1 MKCTV
6 HFYKMNY
13 DFSPEFAEA
22 HHEGK
27 PSENNRLYDWEDE
40 LAIKSSV
47 VTYEVVE
54 NGTFTLKGEKGG
66 EPFEEIIQNVMRF
79 EFTDENDA
87 VTVMV
92 CSHSVVKDYSIEEKD
107 SELNV
112 EIFLEELEPLTNP
125 IPGVY
130 IAVQEFPKSLI

>member
-1 MKCTV
+1 MRCTV
-6 HFYKMNY
+6 HFYKLNY

-40 LAIKSSV
+40 LAVKSDIVSFKV
-47 VTYEVVE
+47 IE
-54 NGTFTLKGEKGG
+54 NQTFKLQGERGG
-66 EPFEEIIQNVMRF
+66 EPFEEEVKNVMLF
-79 EFTDENDA
+79 EFTDENDTA
-87 VTVMV
+87 TVMA
-92 CSHSVVKDYSIEEKD
+92 CSHSVVKEYKVEEEEETLK
-107 SELNV
+107 LA
-112 EIFLEELEPLTNP
+112 IFLEELEPLTNP

>member
-22 HHEGK
+22 HHDGK

-40 LAIKSSV
+40 LAIKTNVSFCNV
-47 VTYEVVE
+47 LENQTY
-54 NGTFTLKGEKGG
+54 TLRGERGG
-66 EPFEEIIQNVMRF
+66 NPFEEKIDNVMLF
-79 EFTDENDA
+79 EFTDDDEA
-87 VTVMV
+87 ITVMA
-92 CSHSVVKDYSIEEKD
+92 CSHSVVKEYTIEEKD
-107 SELNV
+107 DFLYV
-112 EIFLEELEPLTNP
+112 EIFLKEDEPLTNP
-125 IPGVY
+125 VPGVY

>member
-6 HFYKMNY
+6 HFYKLNY

-40 LAIKSSV
+40 LAVKSEIVSFQV
-47 VTYEVVE
+47 VDNQSY
-54 NGTFTLKGEKGG
+54 TLQGERGG
-66 EPFEEIIQNVMRF
+66 EPFEEEIKNVMLF
-79 EFTDENDA
+79 KFTDEND
-87 VTVMV
+87 VETVMA
-92 CSHSVVKDYSIEEKD
+92 CSHSVVKEYKVEENG
-107 SELNV
+107 ETLNLDV
-112 EIFLEELEPLTNP
+112 FLEELEPLTNP

>member
-22 HHEGK
+22 HHQGK

-47 VTYEVVE
+47 VSYKVNE
-54 NGTFTLKGEKGG
+54 NRTFTLQGEKGG
-66 EPFEEIIQNVMRF
+66 EPFEETIQNVMRF
-79 EFTDENDA
+79 EFIDENDD
-87 VTVMV
+87 VTVMA
-92 CSHSVVKDYSIEEKD
+92 CSHSVVKEYQIEENED
-107 SELNV
+107 NLTV
-112 EIFLEELEPLTNP
+112 EIFLEESEPLTNP

-130 IAVQEFPKSLI
+130 IAVQEFPKTLI